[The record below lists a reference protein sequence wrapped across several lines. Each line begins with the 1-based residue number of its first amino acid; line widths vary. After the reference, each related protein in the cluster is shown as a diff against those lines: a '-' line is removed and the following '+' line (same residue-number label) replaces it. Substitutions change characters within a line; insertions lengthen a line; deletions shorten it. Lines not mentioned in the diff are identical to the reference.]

1 MNEGEE
7 RSRLDLKIAREN
19 LLASG
24 IEPLW
29 DQLYADVQAT
39 SKKLH
44 DAYGR
49 DSAVNLNDHNS
60 IIRVTRSEPL
70 SDEASFID
78 LTLEIRLDRKG
89 ARIITGIRRRYSR
102 AKRPGELEG
111 PKPYEIT
118 PDVEANALHFSNKGK
133 LLSTTELAEQEIA
146 ERLMK
151 MKL

>member
-29 DQLYADVQAT
+29 DQLYADVQTT

-49 DSAVNLNDHNS
+49 DSAVDLNDH
-60 IIRVTRSEPL
+60 T
-70 SDEASFID
+70 EAEIQTIHQLCSKFI
-78 LTLEIRLDRKG
+78 
-89 ARIITGIRRRYSR
+89 
-102 AKRPGELEG
+102 
-111 PKPYEIT
+111 
-118 PDVEANALHFSNKGK
+118 H
-133 LLSTTELAEQEIA
+133 
-146 ERLMK
+146 
-151 MKL
+151 